1 MISVAIA
8 TYNGQ
13 EFIKEQLLSILN
25 QTMPVDEIVICD
37 DQSSDDTVRIIQE
50 LLCDKIYLYQNE
62 KNLGNKL
69 NFKKAP
75 SYCKGDYIFL
85 CDQDDIWKPN
95 KVQTMIEIMQN
106 HLEIKH

>member
-37 DQSSDDTVRIIQE
+37 DQSSDDTVKIIQE

-62 KNLGNKL
+62 KNLGGS
-69 NFKKAP
+69 F
-75 SYCKGDYIFL
+75 SIFYAGRS
-85 CDQDDIWKPN
+85 CISKCYFF
-95 KVQTMIEIMQN
+95 
-106 HLEIKH
+106 

>member
-37 DQSSDDTVRIIQE
+37 DNSRDNT
-50 LLCDKIYLYQNE
+50 
-62 KNLGNKL
+62 
-69 NFKKAP
+69 
-75 SYCKGDYIFL
+75 
-85 CDQDDIWKPN
+85 
-95 KVQTMIEIMQN
+95 
-106 HLEIKH
+106 

>member
-37 DQSSDDTVRIIQE
+37 DNSRDNTVQIIKDIQKRI
-50 LLCDKIYLYQNE
+50 
-62 KNLGNKL
+62 
-69 NFKKAP
+69 
-75 SYCKGDYIFL
+75 
-85 CDQDDIWKPN
+85 
-95 KVQTMIEIMQN
+95 
-106 HLEIKH
+106 

>member
-25 QTMPVDEIVICD
+25 QTMPVDEIMICD

-50 LLCDKIYLYQNE
+50 LLGHENLQTTEIYSHLTNKKIEDDYQNHPHA
-62 KNLGNKL
+62 NN
-69 NFKKAP
+69 
-75 SYCKGDYIFL
+75 
-85 CDQDDIWKPN
+85 
-95 KVQTMIEIMQN
+95 
-106 HLEIKH
+106 